1 MGSPNAYQISNLST
15 SRSGIQVAL
24 RGGMDAQN
32 VIEMPQTS
40 EATDQELVDQS
51 KQGNEEAMGRLIRR
65 HYGSSLRIARSILR
79 NESDSEDAVQTAYS
93 RAFQHLHTF
102 REEARFSTWI
112 TSIVVNQSRMHL
124 RSQRRAT
131 LLSLDEPTHTQISL
145 HLTSREPTPEES
157 TAQREVSTA
166 ISRAVARLPNRLRT
180 PYSLHAVSGLPVAE
194 VADKLG
200 LSVSATKS
208 RIFRARC
215 TLESRLFITHGPAR
229 CSA

>member
-1 MGSPNAYQISNLST
+1 
-15 SRSGIQVAL
+15 
-24 RGGMDAQN
+24 
-32 VIEMPQTS
+32 MPHTS
-40 EATDQELVDQS
+40 EATDQELVNQS
-51 KQGNEEAMGRLIRR
+51 KQGNAEAMARLIRR

-131 LLSLDEPTHTQISL
+131 LLSLDEPTQAQISL
-145 HLTSREPTPEES
+145 RLTSREPTPEES

-166 ISRAVARLPNRLRT
+166 ISRAVARLPNRLRK
-180 PYSLHAVSGLPVAE
+180 PYALHAVSGLPVAE

-215 TLESRLFITHGPAR
+215 TLESRLFVSHGPVR